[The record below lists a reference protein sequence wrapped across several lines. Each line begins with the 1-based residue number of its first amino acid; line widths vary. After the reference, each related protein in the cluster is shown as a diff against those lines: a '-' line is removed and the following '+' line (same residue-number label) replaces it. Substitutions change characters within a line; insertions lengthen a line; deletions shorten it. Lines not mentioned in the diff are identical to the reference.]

1 MTPPLRL
8 ANVPFAIFRFVRFT
22 PQRANKDDPSAKH
35 LSLTSRL
42 DPKNNFGKF
51 LTPNFY

>member
-8 ANVPFAIFRFVRFT
+8 ANVPFAIFRFVRIA
-22 PQRANKDDPSAKH
+22 PQRANKADPSAKH
-35 LSLTSRL
+35 LSLTSHL
-42 DPKNNFGKF
+42 YPKNNFGKF